1 MHTDRETARIVRSW
15 LEEGRTAL
23 PDHIR
28 AAVLDQAPA
37 TPQRRSWWPAWRFA
51 EMNTY
56 TKLAVTAATVLVVGV
71 VGYNLLP
78 STGDQRSAGGPAA
91 SPTLSPTASPSLTPT
106 QTPLIEPHLP
116 AFLPKGPLA
125 IGRHT
130 LPMEGIPMSFD
141 VTTSDWISN
150 GAFGIDKAA
159 GIGPNGAGF
168 IFWQKDANGVFTDP
182 CHEVRGPVVGPT
194 AADMATAIAAVPGID
209 LVSGP
214 SAVRVGG
221 RPAQYVVI
229 TIPDDIGCRPD
240 QFYLW
245 YDDSDP
251 TLARYAT
258 GQGSTIRVWIVDV
271 DGKRVQIDGETYE
284 GAGPEPGQAIQ
295 RIIDSIK
302 FE

>member
-37 TPQRRSWWPAWRFA
+37 TPQRRSWWPARRFA
-51 EMNTY
+51 DMNMY
-56 TKLAVTAATVLVVGV
+56 AKLAVAAAAVLVVAL

-78 STGDQRSAGGPAA
+78 SASDQRSAGGPEA
-91 SPTLSPTASPSLTPT
+91 SPTPSPTASPSLTPT
-106 QTPLIEPHLP
+106 PTPV
-116 AFLPKGPLA
+116 AFLPIGQLA
-125 IGRHT
+125 LGRHT
-130 LPMEGIPMSFD
+130 LPMEGIPMSFE

-150 GAFGIDKAA
+150 GSFGIDR
-159 GIGPNGAGF
+159 GPGLKPDGAGF
-168 IFWQKDANGVFTDP
+168 IFWQNDANGVFIDP
-182 CHEVRGPVVGPT
+182 CHQIKGPVVGPT
-194 AADMATAIAAVPGID
+194 ASDMATAIAAVPGID

-221 RPAQYVVI
+221 RPAQYVVV
-229 TIPDDIGCRPD
+229 TIPDDIACRPD

-245 YDDSDP
+245 YDSSDP
-251 TLARYAT
+251 AAARYAT
-258 GQGSTIRVWIVDV
+258 QPGSTIRVWIVDV
-271 DGKRVQIDGETYE
+271 DGKRVQIDGETYK

-295 RIIDSIK
+295 RIIDSIQ